1 MSTQENI
8 VTAFQQHF
16 STTPKLFFSP
26 GRINLIGEHIDYN
39 DGFVMPAA
47 IDKGVWFAV
56 AANNTNTANFVSV
69 DLKETYS
76 VSLNEIEKKD
86 SWKNYVLGVLH
97 VLQTNNISFGGF
109 DCVFGGNLPV
119 GAGLSSSA
127 AVEGGLLFALNTIFS
142 FGLNRIEMAKLAQKA
157 EHSFPGVNCGIMDQ
171 FASLNGK
178 KDHVILLD
186 CTSLE
191 YKHFP
196 LQLEKHNIVLINTKV
211 HHSLAS
217 GEYNKRRKQCEEG
230 FVLLKTKFPEAKSFR
245 SISSKQVTEQK
256 NLLDAKTFDRCLYV
270 TEEIERTQL
279 AGKYLQENNLIEFG
293 KLMFQTHAGLSKLYE
308 VSCDELD
315 FLVDEAKQHSSII
328 GSRLMGGGFGG
339 CTINLV
345 EKDTTEATVAAIT
358 AAYQQKFGV
367 AAEVYI
373 MATSDGT
380 YEIVAK

>member
-1 MSTQENI
+1 MSTQERI
-8 VTAFQQHF
+8 VSAFQQHF
-16 STTPKLFFSP
+16 STMPKLFFSP

-56 AANNTNTANFVSV
+56 AANNSNTANFVSV

-196 LQLEKHNIVLINTKV
+196 LQLEKYNIVLINTKV

-245 SISSKQVTEQK
+245 SISPKQVTEQK

-308 VSCDELD
+308 VSCNELD

-339 CTINLV
+339 CTINLI

-380 YEIVAK
+380 YEIIAN